1 MIPNSTSIRSHSDLE
16 RSPFQM
22 AEADTEVSALTAEP
36 DIKADPRNL
45 SGVVIDERKERL
57 S

>member
-1 MIPNSTSIRSHSDLE
+1 
-16 RSPFQM
+16 M